1 MERRD
6 FLKAGTAGIA
16 GLGLPSAAAAGGAQ
30 AAPGYRYR
38 LALAAYSMRKYLD
51 LKNPTM
57 TLEQFIDKTA
67 EWGFDGAELTEY
79 FFAKPISGEYVSKLK
94 RAMLRNGLAVT
105 GTPIGNTF
113 THPAGEAR
121 DREITKAKQWIDVSA
136 DVGSPAIRIFAGNTP
151 KGTEEGVARK
161 YAVECIES
169 CLPHAAK
176 RGVVLALE
184 NHGGV
189 VSTADGMLEIL
200 KALKSDWL
208 GANVDTGNFHVPDP
222 YAELEKIMPY
232 AATCQV
238 KVEMSVGGKKTEAD
252 IPRLIAMFRKH
263 AYRGFVTLEYEAA
276 EEPLQAIPR
285 YLEQLRKAVEK
296 A

>member
-6 FLKAGTAGIA
+6 FLKAGVAGVA
-16 GLGLPSAAAAGGAQ
+16 GLGMPAAGSAAEPSGG
-30 AAPGYRYR
+30 PYRYR

-51 LKNPTM
+51 LKNATM
-57 TLEQFIDKTA
+57 TLEQFVEKTA

-79 FFAKPISGEYVSKLK
+79 YFPKPISAEYVSKLK
-94 RAMLRNGLAVT
+94 RAALRHGLAIT

-121 DREITKAKQWIDVSA
+121 DREITKVKQWIDVSG
-136 DVGSPAIRIFAGNTP
+136 DLGSPAIRIFAGGTP
-151 KGTEEGVARK
+151 KGTEEAVARK
-161 YAVECIES
+161 HVVECIES

-189 VSTADGMLEIL
+189 VATADGMLEIL
-200 KALKSDWL
+200 KALKSDFV
-208 GANVDTGNFHVPDP
+208 GANVDTGNFHSADP
-222 YAELEKIMPY
+222 YAEIEKIMPY

-238 KVEMSVGGKKTEAD
+238 KVEMRAGGKKSEAD
-252 IPRLIAMFRKH
+252 LPRLVAMFRKFE
-263 AYRGFVTLEYEAA
+263 YRGFVTLEYEAA

-285 YLEQLRKAVEK
+285 HLEALRKATG
-296 A
+296 